1 MRRRTT
7 LGDRNLVGENII
19 RIRAEKKMSQGEL
32 LSQIQLMGIDM
43 NQAKLSRIE
52 GKHIAID
59 YTSEENEKWIL
70 YTVCDFSSIDDIY
83 DIIENDEKGLKTV
96 SADGKELF
104 VSDNMDSQSAI
115 WFNDKTEYILSGNIG
130 KECIIQIAESV
141 NYERK

>member
-52 GKHIAID
+52 GKRIAITD
-59 YTSEENEKWIL
+59 RNLIAIAKCLGVTLDELYKQDNDTNE
-70 YTVCDFSSIDDIY
+70 C
-83 DIIENDEKGLKTV
+83 
-96 SADGKELF
+96 
-104 VSDNMDSQSAI
+104 
-115 WFNDKTEYILSGNIG
+115 
-130 KECIIQIAESV
+130 
-141 NYERK
+141 

>member
-52 GKHIAID
+52 GKRIAITD
-59 YTSEENEKWIL
+59 RDSIVIAKCLDVTLDELCKQDNDTNE
-70 YTVCDFSSIDDIY
+70 C
-83 DIIENDEKGLKTV
+83 
-96 SADGKELF
+96 
-104 VSDNMDSQSAI
+104 
-115 WFNDKTEYILSGNIG
+115 
-130 KECIIQIAESV
+130 
-141 NYERK
+141 

>member
-52 GKHIAID
+52 GKRIAIPDRDLIVIAKCLGVTLDELCKQDNDTKANSLRLDD
-59 YTSEENEKWIL
+59 YLLHLLSILPERAERNKDFEVDDLLPWSEEMKLW
-70 YTVCDFSSIDDIY
+70 FSA
-83 DIIENDEKGLKTV
+83 V
-96 SADGKELF
+96 
-104 VSDNMDSQSAI
+104 
-115 WFNDKTEYILSGNIG
+115 
-130 KECIIQIAESV
+130 
-141 NYERK
+141 

>member
-52 GKHIAID
+52 GKRIAITD
-59 YTSEENEKWIL
+59 RDLIVIAKRLDVTLDELCKQDNDTNE
-70 YTVCDFSSIDDIY
+70 C
-83 DIIENDEKGLKTV
+83 
-96 SADGKELF
+96 
-104 VSDNMDSQSAI
+104 
-115 WFNDKTEYILSGNIG
+115 
-130 KECIIQIAESV
+130 
-141 NYERK
+141 